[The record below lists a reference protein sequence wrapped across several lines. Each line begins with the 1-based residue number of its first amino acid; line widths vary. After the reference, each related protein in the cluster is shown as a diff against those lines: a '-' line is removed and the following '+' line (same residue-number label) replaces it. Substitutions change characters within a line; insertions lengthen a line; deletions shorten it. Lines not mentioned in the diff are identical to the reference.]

1 LGAQQ
6 ERILHL
12 FHLQAVWTADN
23 GRLPP
28 WKGDFHHDLN
38 TQLSYWPGYIANHS
52 DLTAGFTNW
61 LWNVRSQNSR
71 WTKSYFGTE
80 GLNVPG
86 VTTISGKE
94 MGGWIQYSMS
104 PTTVAWLAQHFY
116 WQYKFGSDDS
126 FLKNRCL
133 PYFREAEKY
142 FSGIL
147 KMNDQGY
154 LTLPLSSSPEIHD
167 NSMKAWFKEYTN
179 YDLALIKWFY
189 TTYWVLLNNTL
200 DPEISRIEMVLASL
214 PEFSINETGL
224 MVAPSE
230 NLDDSHRHLSNYMA
244 IFPLELVSM
253 EMISKKRLFV
263 NQSSISKNLEQKP
276 GLDIHSAGWPVFM
289 PKQEKL
295 KKLQICLENLPQ
307 TLLQPT
313 VFT

>member
-1 LGAQQ
+1 LAAQQ

-12 FHLQAVWTADN
+12 FLLQAVWTADN

-116 WQYKFGSDDS
+116 WQYKFGSDEV
-126 FLKNRCL
+126 FLK
-133 PYFREAEKY
+133 
-142 FSGIL
+142 
-147 KMNDQGY
+147 
-154 LTLPLSSSPEIHD
+154 
-167 NSMKAWFKEYTN
+167 
-179 YDLALIKWFY
+179 
-189 TTYWVLLNNTL
+189 
-200 DPEISRIEMVLASL
+200 
-214 PEFSINETGL
+214 
-224 MVAPSE
+224 
-230 NLDDSHRHLSNYMA
+230 
-244 IFPLELVSM
+244 
-253 EMISKKRLFV
+253 
-263 NQSSISKNLEQKP
+263 
-276 GLDIHSAGWPVFM
+276 
-289 PKQEKL
+289 KQMF
-295 KKLQICLENLPQ
+295 
-307 TLLQPT
+307 T
-313 VFT
+313 VF